1 MINLTNTNDMSTM
14 SKNSD
19 SKQDKLSF
27 KIEQIDNDMLDTIV
41 P

>member
-1 MINLTNTNDMSTM
+1 LNCTNDLSSL

-27 KIEQIDNDMLDTIV
+27 KIEHIDNDMLDTIV